1 MYLEIISPEN
11 VLFEG
16 EVKSVKLPGEE
27 GYFEI
32 LDNHAPIIALLKE
45 GEIRIIKEDGEKEF
59 YDTDSGFVEVVKNK
73 VIVLI

>member
-16 EVKSVKLPGEE
+16 EVRSVKLPGEE

-45 GEIRIIKEDGEKEF
+45 GEIRIIKDDGEKEF